1 MQFRNAAVIAAG
13 LLISGAAFAGP
24 VVSGFNANTL
34 ARNDDGYTG
43 RVNIGFDI
51 NFFGNTYSQLYVNN
65 NGNVTFNYGVGSYTP
80 SSLSVLGTVFISPF
94 FADVDTRSAG
104 DPVTYGIGS
113 FNGHDAF
120 GVNWVNVDYFKS
132 STSHAARNSFQL
144 ILVDRS
150 DISSGDFDIIFN
162 YDSIQ
167 WEAGTASGASSA
179 TGLGGTAARA
189 GWASGTGE
197 SDELPGSGVNG
208 AFINGGPNALAGM
221 RYTFEV
227 RNGMPPGPPI
237 STPVPEPETWAML
250 LAGLGIVG
258 MSAKRRRRQG

>member
-1 MQFRNAAVIAAG
+1 
-13 LLISGAAFAGP
+13 
-24 VVSGFNANTL
+24 
-34 ARNDDGYTG
+34 
-43 RVNIGFDI
+43 
-51 NFFGNTYSQLYVNN
+51 
-65 NGNVTFNYGVGSYTP
+65 
-80 SSLSVLGTVFISPF
+80 
-94 FADVDTRSAG
+94 
-104 DPVTYGIGS
+104 VTYGIGS

-120 GVNWVNVDYFKS
+120 GVNWVNVDYFS
-132 STSHAARNSFQL
+132 SSASHTARNSFQL

-197 SDELPGSGVNG
+197 FYEFPGSGVNG

-221 RYTFEV
+221 SYVFEV
-227 RNGMPPGPPI
+227 RNGVVSDPTPI
-237 STPVPEPETWAML
+237 PEPETWAML

-258 MSAKRRRRQG
+258 MSAKRRRRQS